1 MTTIYTAAV
10 YKLDRL
16 LAVETFTS
24 YNAVMAFSGAMAYK
38 GYTVFAEDERGNDL
52 RIQTVPQYR
61 AYHRSILMDLGVW
74 KRMTTAERDEFDLAE
89 TKELIDRL
97 QVRFRRMYF

>member
-1 MTTIYTAAV
+1 MTTTYTAAV
-10 YKLDRL
+10 YKLDRE
-16 LAVETFTS
+16 LAVVTFTS
-24 YNAVMAFSGAMAYK
+24 YNALKAFSGAMAYK
-38 GYTVFAEDERGNDL
+38 GYTVFAEDEKGNDM
-52 RIQTVPQYR
+52 RIQTIQQYR